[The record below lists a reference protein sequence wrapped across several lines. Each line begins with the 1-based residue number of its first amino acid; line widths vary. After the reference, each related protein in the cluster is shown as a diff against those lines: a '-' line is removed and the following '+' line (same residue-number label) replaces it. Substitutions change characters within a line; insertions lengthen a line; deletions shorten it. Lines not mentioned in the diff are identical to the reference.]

1 MCSPCGS
8 RAAFQRLLVADALA
22 LLSVTAEAAKV
33 ELDPS
38 NWGDEAGQDC
48 VSCHTKSSPGLTQQW
63 QESAHAS
70 GGVNCMDCLEQM
82 RPSRMPWSTRDRS
95 SPPCGYWRQISVGT
109 P

>member
-70 GGVNCMDCLEQM
+70 GGVNCMDCPRADASEPDAM
-82 RPSRMPWSTRDRS
+82 EHE
-95 SPPCGYWRQISVGT
+95 GQIIATVRILAAN
-109 P
+109 